1 MMVHLNCCSSLVF
14 EEKGLELIAVIRMQQ
29 GKNPVNEYE
38 QKEDPREEVGRHFA
52 LSDRPRQPSSTCCVP
67 RGCGRW
73 DFTPD
78 PLAEL
83 PFLSRNSFVHSSA
96 QTKGFASVQPPAF
109 FFFFPPPTCSL

>member
-52 LSDRPRQPSSTCCVP
+52 LSDRPRQRPQHLLCATGLREMGLYTRSP
-67 RGCGRW
+67 RR
-73 DFTPD
+73 
-78 PLAEL
+78 A
-83 PFLSRNSFVHSSA
+83 
-96 QTKGFASVQPPAF
+96 AF
-109 FFFFPPPTCSL
+109 S